1 MSVYEQSY
9 FPKKNRTRLL
19 PKIDL
24 SVFKLGEKIDPS
36 KENLQKNI

>member
-1 MSVYEQSY
+1 MSGCEQNY
-9 FPKKNRTRLL
+9 FPKKNRTGLL

-24 SVFKLGEKIDPS
+24 SAFNLGEKVDPS